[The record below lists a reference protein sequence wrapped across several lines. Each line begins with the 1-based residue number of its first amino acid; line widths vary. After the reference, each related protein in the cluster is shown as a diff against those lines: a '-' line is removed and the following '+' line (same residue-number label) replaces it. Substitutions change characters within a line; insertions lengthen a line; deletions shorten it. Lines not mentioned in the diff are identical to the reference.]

1 MPTAARI
8 GRLRVVTWRLRHV
21 MPRGIRGIFPDV
33 HSLAVRTAWLGT
45 YLFVIVIPLALAWT
59 VGQEQNIGLPR
70 QFATGT
76 GLLAFSLL
84 VVALVLPARVPWLV
98 SSFGIERILRNHRL
112 VALTALVLVAVH
124 LVVVLFTDP
133 RGLAILNLADTTAAA
148 WAAVVSTVA
157 LVAAVALALRRK
169 RRQPRYE
176 GWRLLH
182 IALAG
187 VVVAAGWLHAWWLQ
201 HLTSDPLAGA
211 WFVLLALAVVA
222 LALYRWVWRPWR
234 AHQRSY
240 VVDEVVPVAGDAH
253 TLVVQAHGHGGL
265 PFSPGQFAWLKIGS
279 SSFVFEEHPFT
290 IASTAEQPHRKEFTI
305 KALGDFSELLAGLR
319 PGRRIFLDG
328 PYGRFTTEGL
338 RSDGFVFIAGGVGV
352 TPMLSILRT
361 LADRGDQRPHQLIVG
376 ARTMDD
382 LMLRDE
388 IRGLREK
395 LDLIVTEVLESPP
408 PDWPGEAGMVD
419 NHLLD
424 RVLPSHAQHHDYFLC
439 GPPGMVVA
447 VGRLLR
453 ERGIPV
459 RRIHT
464 EQFEVV

>member
-1 MPTAARI
+1 MI
-8 GRLRVVTWRLRHV
+8 VT
-21 MPRGIRGIFPDV
+21 
-33 HSLAVRTAWLGT
+33 
-45 YLFVIVIPLALAWT
+45 PLVLAW
-59 VGQEQNIGLPR
+59 VIGQEQSIGLPR

-76 GLLAFSLL
+76 GMVAFSLL
-84 VVALVLPARVPWLV
+84 VVTLVLPARLPSLV
-98 SSFGIERILRNHRL
+98 SSFGIERILRKHRL
-112 VALTALVLVAVH
+112 VALTALALVAGH
-124 LVVVLFTDP
+124 LVLVLFTDP
-133 RGLAILNLADTTAAA
+133 RGFAILNLADTTPAA

-157 LVAAVALALRRK
+157 LVAAVTLALRRK

-182 IALAG
+182 VALAAG
-187 VVVAAGWLHAWWLQ
+187 VVVAGWLHSWWLQ
-201 HLTSDPLAGA
+201 HLTRDPLVRA
-211 WFVLLALAVVA
+211 WFILLLIVVVSVA
-222 LALYRWVWRPWR
+222 LRRWVWSPWR
-234 AHQRSY
+234 AHRRSY
-240 VVDEVVPVAGDAH
+240 VVDQVVPVAGDAH

-265 PFSPGQFAWLKIGS
+265 PFRPGQFAWMKIGS

-338 RSDGFVFIAGGVGV
+338 RSDGFVLIAGGVGV

-361 LADRGDQRPHQLIVG
+361 LADRRDQRPHHLIVG
-376 ARTMDD
+376 ARTVDD

-388 IRGLREK
+388 IQRLRDE
-395 LDLIVTEVLESPP
+395 LDLTVVEVLESPP
-408 PDWPGEAGMVD
+408 PGWPGEAGMVD
-419 NHLLD
+419 NELLD
-424 RVLPSHAQHHDYFLC
+424 KMLPSHVRHHDYFLC
-439 GPPGMVVA
+439 GPPPMVIA
-447 VGRLLR
+447 IGRLLR
-453 ERGIPV
+453 ERGVPV